1 MNSVEN
7 EKGISICVP
16 VYNGANTIADT
27 LINLLKL
34 NYSNFEII
42 INDNRSTDNTLEIV
56 KKFKSK
62 KIKIYEN
69 NKHVSCGENIFL
81 SAMKSINE
89 IIVFQCADDLF
100 ENRYLKK
107 INEIYH
113 KYPEVKS
120 ISRNYFWFNDN
131 KTSPIRIKTLC
142 NSDKIINI
150 KSTLKD
156 QIILLETFDNISGI
170 SVKKKYLKNLRI
182 TNFPFIETASFM
194 LKFLCFSDIYLI
206 NEPLVAIRIHQN
218 NTSRQVY
225 TYRKSTTLIWRYIF
239 NKCLKKNKLS
249 NMLFIN
255 SYGKHFESLVQLRC
269 FSGYKALIR
278 EIIIFIKIDK
288 MNLLNLKLLFYALLT
303 LFTPRALLI
312 FFNQC
317 YKKFSNRLIL
327 DRFAF
332 KKFFF

>member
-1 MNSVEN
+1 MNSIEN
-7 EKGISICVP
+7 EQGISICVP
-16 VYNGANTIADT
+16 VYNGATTIADT

-34 NYSNFEII
+34 NYSNFEIV

-56 KKFKSK
+56 KKFKSN

-81 SAMKSINE
+81 SSMRSINE
-89 IIVFQCADDLF
+89 IIVFQSADDLF
-100 ENRYLKK
+100 ENGYLKK
-107 INEIYH
+107 INEIYL

-131 KTSPIRIKTLC
+131 KISPIRIKTLC
-142 NSDKIINI
+142 NSNKIINI
-150 KSTLKD
+150 KSTFKD
-156 QIILLETFDNISGI
+156 QMMLLETFDNLSGI

-194 LKFLCFSDIYLI
+194 LKFLSFSDIYLI

-218 NTSRQVY
+218 NSSKQSYVY
-225 TYRKSTTLIWRYIF
+225 RRSTTLLWRYIF
-239 NKCLKKNKLS
+239 NKCLKKNNLS
-249 NMLFIN
+249 NKLFTN
-255 SYGKHFESLVQLRC
+255 SYGKHFESFVQLRC

-278 EIIIFIKIDK
+278 EIIVFIKIDK
-288 MNLLNLKLLFYALLT
+288 MNLLNFNLLFYVLLT
-303 LFTPRALLI
+303 LLTPKPLLI
-312 FFNQC
+312 FFNRC

-327 DRFAF
+327 NRFNF
-332 KKFFF
+332 KKFQF